1 MDRYILQLERS
12 MASHPESELIRDRLL
27 CELKRCGRYYDARK
41 LISRRLASRK
51 VSTKDLQNLIELGRL
66 TGFINSYPVR
76 SSTLMNFSALFHTKP
91 RSLTDVEVEI
101 GFASIEGAGAL
112 MSVLALADF
121 FGCSV
126 TGLAGSGLHGT
137 ELSEMTL
144 ESARP
149 VAPVLEIQK
158 PSETVYEFRLELC
171 EAPIVSSRFRLR
183 AIRVSTIPTAASKV
197 TLRRKV
203 LRAVNALAFVA
214 DTRSDGTGQT
224 NEQVFHLL
232 NRDFEDLWGLPL
244 DHFRIALQYLEPTRR
259 ELHCALV
266 AALGLGRS
274 PRIHANIETTAKP
287 ASRPQPLFTNFQLG
301 QNQILAHEGVLDTFA
316 LLLLRAISD
325 LSRV

>member
-1 MDRYILQLERS
+1 MDRYILKLERS
-12 MASHPESELIRDRLL
+12 LASHPENELIRDRLL

-41 LISRRLASRK
+41 LISRRLANRI
-51 VSTKDLQNLIELGRL
+51 VSTKDLENLIELGRL

-76 SSTLMNFSALFHTKP
+76 RSSLMNFSALFHTKP
-91 RSLTDVEVEI
+91 RALTDVEVEI

-137 ELSEMTL
+137 EFTEMAQDSTRQL
-144 ESARP
+144 
-149 VAPVLEIQK
+149 APVLEIQK
-158 PSETVYEFRLELC
+158 PSETVYEFRLELN
-171 EAPIVSSRFRLR
+171 EAPILSSRFRLR
-183 AIRVSTIPTAASKV
+183 AIRVTTIPIAASKV

-203 LRAVNALAFVA
+203 LRSVNALAFVA

-224 NEQVFHLL
+224 NEQVFHRL
-232 NRDFEDLWGLPL
+232 NRDFEELWGRRL
-244 DHFRIALQYLEPTRR
+244 DGFRIALQYLEPTRK
-259 ELHCALV
+259 ELHRALLT
-266 AALGLGRS
+266 ALGLGRS

-287 ASRPQPLFTNFQLG
+287 ASRPQPLFTNFQVG
-301 QNQILAHEGVLDTFA
+301 RNQILAHEGVLDTFA